1 VAGQN
6 LGAGQVERAKAG
18 VALSARIAFFG
29 ALFVGFFF
37 LFFPRLLLDIFGM
50 RDPEVVAI
58 AVQLLHVLAFSGLLV
73 AVALA
78 YTGGLQGTGDTRS
91 PFYISLVSQIVV
103 PLGICF
109 FLKTFFVLDPI
120 DIWLAI
126 FAGHL
131 TRCVLSVA
139 RFNQGKWVSIR
150 V

>member
-1 VAGQN
+1 
-6 LGAGQVERAKAG
+6 
-18 VALSARIAFFG
+18 RIAFVG

-37 LFFPRLLLDIFGM
+37 LFFPKLLLDIFGM
-50 RDPEVVAI
+50 NDPEVVAL
-58 AVQLLHVLAFSGLLV
+58 AAQLMHVLAFSRRLV

-91 PFYISLVSQIVV
+91 PFYISIVSQIVV

-109 FLKTFFVLDPI
+109 LLRRFSVLDPI

-126 FAGHL
+126 LAGHF
-131 TRCVLSVA
+131 TRCLLSVV
-139 RFNQGKWVSIR
+139 RFNQGRWESIR